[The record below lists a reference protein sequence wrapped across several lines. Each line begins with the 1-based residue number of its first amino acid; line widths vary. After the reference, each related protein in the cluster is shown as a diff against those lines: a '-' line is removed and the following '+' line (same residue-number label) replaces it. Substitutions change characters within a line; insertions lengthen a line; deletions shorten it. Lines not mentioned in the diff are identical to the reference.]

1 MVSTTDEARIA
12 AASGADAV
20 VAQGAEAG
28 GHRSSFTV
36 GPGGRVPLVG
46 TMALVRQ
53 VVRAVD
59 VPVVAAGGIM
69 DGAGLVAALALGA
82 GGVQLGSLFLAARE
96 SGAIPSWK
104 ERLRTARDTDA
115 QLTTAFSGRP
125 ARGLR
130 NRLMDVL
137 EGGAEPLG
145 YPAQQAATADV
156 RAAAARADEA
166 DLIALWAGQAAGLA
180 GGERGAGEMVGDLVR
195 EAERVVEGLAA
206 LRAG

>member
-130 NRLMDVL
+130 TRPSRRPRPTS
-137 EGGAEPLG
+137 APPP
-145 YPAQQAATADV
+145 PAPTRRISSPCG
-156 RAAAARADEA
+156 RARPRASRAGSAARAR
-166 DLIALWAGQAAGLA
+166 WW
-180 GGERGAGEMVGDLVR
+180 VTS
-195 EAERVVEGLAA
+195 
-206 LRAG
+206 